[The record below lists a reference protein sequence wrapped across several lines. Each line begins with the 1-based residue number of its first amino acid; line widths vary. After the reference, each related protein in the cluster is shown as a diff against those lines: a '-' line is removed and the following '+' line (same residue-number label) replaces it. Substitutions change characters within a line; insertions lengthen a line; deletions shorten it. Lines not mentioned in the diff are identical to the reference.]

1 VSGPQSGNDCEGTAA
16 SQIEAE
22 AISWVERADREDWN
36 AQDAAALA
44 EWLSRST
51 ANRISYLRIRD
62 GWKRADRL
70 VALRGTFGLPKENGV
85 PRNRRGRVQIAAAA
99 IAAVSLAGAWWAV
112 SGDPQQASVY
122 TTALGGHKVLTL
134 ADGSQIEL
142 NTATAIRTRFDARK
156 RTVWIDRGEAFF
168 KVVHDADRPF
178 VVLAGSHR
186 ITDIGTKFLVR
197 REPDQ
202 LQVTLVEG
210 SAEIDAPNQPGSQH
224 AVLQPGDV
232 AIATATA
239 MSVVKTTPESVDRE
253 LSWRRGVLVFDRTT
267 LADAAAE
274 LNRYNERK
282 VVVADGEAAQ
292 QRIVGTFPAN
302 NVDLFGRVA
311 QSVLGLHVKQQGK
324 NIVISQ

>member
-1 VSGPQSGNDCEGTAA
+1 MSGPQSDKNCEGAPA

-22 AISWVERADREDWN
+22 AISWVERNDREGWN
-36 AQDAAALA
+36 AQDEAALA
-44 EWLSRST
+44 EWLSQST

-70 VALRGTFGLPKENGV
+70 VALRGTFGLPKENSA
-85 PRNRRGRVQIAAAA
+85 PRNRRGRLQIAAAV
-99 IAAVSLAGAWWAV
+99 IAAASLTGIWWAV
-112 SGDPQQASVY
+112 SGDRQQASVY
-122 TTALGGHKVLTL
+122 STALGGHKVLTL

-142 NTATAIRTRFDARK
+142 NTATAIRTKFDEHR

-168 KVVHDADRPF
+168 KVVHDANRPF
-178 VVLAGSHR
+178 VVLAGNHR

-210 SAEIDAPNQPGSQH
+210 SAEIDTPNQPGTQH
-224 AVLQPGDV
+224 AILRPGDV

-239 MSVVKTTPESVDRE
+239 MSVVKTTQESVDRE

-282 VVVADGEAAQ
+282 VLVADSEAAQ

-311 QSVLGLHVKQQGK
+311 QSVLGLHVKEQGK

>member
-1 VSGPQSGNDCEGTAA
+1 VSGPQSDKDCQGVPA

-22 AISWVERADREDWN
+22 AISWVERADREDWG
-36 AQDAAALA
+36 AQDDALLA
-44 EWLSRST
+44 EWLGRST
-51 ANRISYLRIRD
+51 AHRISYLRIRD
-62 GWKRADRL
+62 GWRRADRL
-70 VALRGTFGLPKENGV
+70 VALRGTFGAPKENTGTWT
-85 PRNRRGRVQIAAAA
+85 RRMRLHIAAAA
-99 IAAVSLAGAWWAV
+99 IAAVSLVGIWSVV
-112 SGDPQQASVY
+112 STNQPQASVY
-122 TTALGGHKVLTL
+122 STDLGGHKVLTL

-142 NTATAIRTRFDARK
+142 NTETEIRTKFDEHK

-168 KVVHDADRPF
+168 KVVHDAGRPF
-178 VVLAGSHR
+178 VVLAGNHR
-186 ITDIGTKFLVR
+186 ITDIGTKFVVR

-210 SAEIDAPNQPGSQH
+210 SAEIDSPNQPGGQH
-224 AVLQPGDV
+224 AILQPGDV

-239 MSVVKTTPESVDRE
+239 MSVVKTTQESIARE
-253 LSWRRGVLVFDRTT
+253 LSWRKGVLVFDRTT

-282 VVVADGEAAQ
+282 VFVADSDAAQ
-292 QRIVGTFPAN
+292 QRIVGTFPSN

-311 QSVLGLHVKQQGK
+311 QSVLGLHVKERGK

>member
-1 VSGPQSGNDCEGTAA
+1 VNGSQPGKDCESVAA

-22 AISWVERADREDWN
+22 AISWVERADREDWC
-36 AQDAAALA
+36 AQDELLLA
-44 EWLSRST
+44 EWLGRST

-70 VALRGTFGLPKENGV
+70 VALRGTFGV
-85 PRNRRGRVQIAAAA
+85 PRENTGTRTGRRHLHIAAAA
-99 IAAVSLAGAWWAV
+99 IVAASLAGFWTME
-112 SGDPQQASVY
+112 SGNRQQASAY
-122 TTALGGHKVLTL
+122 STDLGGHKVLTL

-142 NTATAIRTRFDARK
+142 NTETVIRTKFDEHK
-156 RTVWIDRGEAFF
+156 RTVWIERGEALF
-168 KVVHDADRPF
+168 KVVHDASRPF
-178 VVLAGSHR
+178 VVLAGNHR
-186 ITDIGTKFLVR
+186 ITDIGTKFVVR

-210 SAEIDAPNQPGSQH
+210 SAEIDSPNQPGGQR
-224 AVLQPGDV
+224 AILKPGDV

-239 MSVVKTTPESVDRE
+239 MSVVKTTQENIARE
-253 LSWRRGVLVFDRTT
+253 LSWRKGVLVFDRTT

-274 LNRYNERK
+274 LNRYNGRK
-282 VVVADGEAAQ
+282 ILVAGDEAAQ

-311 QSVLGLHVKQQGK
+311 QSVLGLHVRKQGN